1 MALSLKQRGYEPL
14 LNTPTTLIPIVGSAD
29 APTLTID
36 ATVQAF
42 QVDLPLP
49 STANTEQVLTI
60 TIDTTNGPNRWNNG
74 SPRIA
79 LHHYL
84 LDSAVVPQNV
94 QLELLNDATPPGNNV
109 MRIRRTSVDGT
120 TNIDGRLVVIME
132 CIPRAF

>member
-1 MALSLKQRGYEPL
+1 MSLSLKQRGYEPL
-14 LNTPTTLIPIVGSAD
+14 LNTPTALVPLGGTAD

-36 ATVQAF
+36 ASVQAF
-42 QVDLPLP
+42 QINLPVLA
-49 STANTEQVLTI
+49 TAGTEQVLTI
-60 TIDTTNGPNRWNNG
+60 TVDTTNGPNRWNNG

-94 QLELLNDATPPGNNV
+94 QLELLNDATPPGDNV
-109 MRIRRTSVDGT
+109 MRVRRTSVDGT
-120 TNIDGRLVVIME
+120 THIDGRMVIIME

>member
-14 LNTPTTLIPIVGSAD
+14 LNTPTTLVPFGGTAD

-36 ATVQAF
+36 ATVSAF
-42 QVDLPLP
+42 QIDLPVLA
-49 STANTEQVLTI
+49 TAGTEQVLTI
-60 TIDTTNGPNRWNNG
+60 TVDTTNGPNLWTNG

-94 QLELLNDATPPGNNV
+94 QLELLNNATPPGNNV
-109 MRIRRTSVDGT
+109 MRVRRTSVDGT
-120 TNIDGRLVVIME
+120 TNIDGRLVVILE
-132 CIPRAF
+132 CIPR